1 MNLGRE
7 KTQSSIHSAGFEI
20 GGKMR
25 VAVLSSGG
33 KDSAYATWWAGLQGW
48 EIVSIATVMVKGE
61 DSMMFQLGNTWVA
74 GLQACSMG
82 IPWLPVISHGIEEE
96 EVSDLER
103 VLSGDSDTSKAF
115 EEIWPSWVEVPQDM
129 VLQKE
134 RPEIDGLVVGAL
146 RSDYQKTRIERMCER
161 LGIRSFCPLWHKNG
175 KSHMQSLVE
184 HGFDVVFTSVSTEGL
199 GQEWLGKKLDLESLL
214 DLRTLSRRHRFNMDG
229 EGGEFETFVVNS
241 PDMTC
246 EIEYTGKPHWQGS
259 RGIFKMDSC
268 ALRYHR

>member
-1 MNLGRE
+1 
-7 KTQSSIHSAGFEI
+7 
-20 GGKMR
+20 
-25 VAVLSSGG
+25 
-33 KDSAYATWWAGLQGW
+33 
-48 EIVSIATVMVKGE
+48 
-61 DSMMFQLGNTWVA
+61 
-74 GLQACSMG
+74 
-82 IPWLPVISHGIEEE
+82 
-96 EVSDLER
+96 
-103 VLSGDSDTSKAF
+103 
-115 EEIWPSWVEVPQDM
+115 M

-134 RPEIDGLVVGAL
+134 RPVIDGLVVGAL

-161 LGIRSFCPLWHKNG
+161 LEIRSFCPLWHKDG
-175 KSHMQSLVE
+175 ESHMQSLVE

-199 GQEWLGKKLDLESLL
+199 EQEWLGKKLDLESLL

-241 PDMTC
+241 PDMTS